1 MPNPTQ
7 RDEREKLEKAEKK
20 PPPAPPA
27 PPKED
32 ISIKGVQ
39 KKINERQKLLDE
51 T

>member
-7 RDEREKLEKAEKK
+7 RDERAKLEKAEKK
-20 PPPAPPA
+20 PPPPPA
-27 PPKED
+27 PKED
-32 ISIKGVQ
+32 ISMKGTL

>member
-1 MPNPTQ
+1 MPNPGQ

-20 PPPAPPA
+20 PPAPPPP

-32 ISIKGVQ
+32 ISIGGLK
-39 KKINERQKLLDE
+39 KKISDRQKLLDE